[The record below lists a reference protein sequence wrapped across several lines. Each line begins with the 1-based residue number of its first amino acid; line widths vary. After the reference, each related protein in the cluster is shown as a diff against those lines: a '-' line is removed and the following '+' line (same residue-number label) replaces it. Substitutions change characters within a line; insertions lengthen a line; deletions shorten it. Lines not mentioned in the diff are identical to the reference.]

1 MYSIITLN
9 SQMKRYIIGKCG
21 STSNAEC
28 IKGIFMRTT
37 GTSTSTQTNLP
48 SLLLNIPPSDGLDFE
63 VPTITYNFQQIMFF
77 NGTNEEYP
85 DSFTFSGD
93 IGPLVFVTF
102 PFPPTPTETKT
113 APGGAPPAVAQ
124 SGYFNFPTT
133 ITLNTITSNY
143 SSVLTLLSPVSTI
156 PLPPPAPSP
165 TYWMTINDVPGVV
178 NLFPES

>member
-1 MYSIITLN
+1 MVKGQITLN

-28 IKGIFMRTT
+28 IKRIFIRTT

-48 SLLLNIPPSDGLDFE
+48 NLILNITNLTDPED
-63 VPTITYNFQQIMFF
+63 VPTITYNFQQIMLF
-77 NGTNEEYP
+77 NGNNEEYL

-93 IGPLVFVTF
+93 IGPLVFVTI
-102 PFPPTPTETKT
+102 PALPTLTETKT
-113 APGGAPPAVAQ
+113 APVGAPPAVVS

-133 ITLNTITSNY
+133 ITLNTTTSNY
-143 SSVLTLLSPVSTI
+143 YSVLTLLSPPSTI

-165 TYWMTINDVPGVV
+165 TYWMTIYNIPGGV
-178 NLFPES
+178 NIFPES